1 MFLCADG
8 VLAYGFRLRGAYQN
22 ARGAFRL
29 MGDARESL
37 RCLRHRQPRSLKAG
51 WRRERGW
58 RCVCGKS
65 CELLLTVKKAALY
78 GIARAAYSGVVQ
90 KWGAV
95 SKEWVKAA

>member
-51 WRRERGW
+51 RRRGRGW
-58 RCVCGKS
+58 RCVCEKS
-65 CELLLTVKKAALY
+65 CIAPCGKKAALY

-90 KWGAV
+90 KWVGGG
-95 SKEWVKAA
+95 